1 MSDCNHVPLHFGVVD
16 SVTFKYRQ
24 PKAEILRKA
33 QIGTTSSRKRKA
45 PELDEAAHPDH
56 AVQHADSTF
65 PAPVVLPGDD
75 LFEDP
80 DYPPQSVQE
89 WMKYDVPN
97 VAKNRRVL
105 YVVPPPTYSEDV
117 GFLKAWTT
125 PRVDRNKG
133 NDPSGDVQQPKID
146 DIVEY
151 LTAFYHPMP
160 VQVLSEP
167 GLQFQ
172 AWTERKRT
180 RANTVVPTAVGL
192 STGSE
197 MVRIRCRASRD
208 VFGGQLDLNDLL
220 DTAISILPKD
230 AFALLMLVHHDIYEG
245 KDDDFCCGRAYGG
258 SHVAVVSSARYR
270 PALDEHHNV
279 DRGHSWPASH
289 CMSYVGSHYSGKRPA
304 VSSGNVQDLETLY
317 PASAVAPAVLAS
329 SPLAF
334 ASTATE
340 LDTLWLGRVCKT
352 ASHELGHCFGID
364 HCTYYA
370 CIMQGT
376 SCMAEDVRQPPY
388 MCPVD
393 LTKLLRATGGD
404 EKERYTAL
412 LDFCRK
418 WKDDR
423 MFAAF
428 AAWLEVRLRQPN
440 VSEG

>member
-1 MSDCNHVPLHFGVVD
+1 MPDCSHVPLHFGVVD

-24 PKAEILRKA
+24 PEAETLRKA
-33 QIGTTSSRKRKA
+33 QVGTTTSRKRKA
-45 PELDEAAHPDH
+45 PSLNEAAHLDT
-56 AVQHADSTF
+56 AVQPADSTF
-65 PAPVVLPGDD
+65 PAPVILPGDD

-97 VAKNRRVL
+97 VAKNRRTL
-105 YVVPPPTYSEDV
+105 YVVPPPTYAEDV
-117 GFLKAWTT
+117 GFLEAWTA
-125 PRVDRNKG
+125 PHINRNKRTSH
-133 NDPSGDVQQPKID
+133 DPSRDVQQPRID

-160 VQVLSEP
+160 VKVLSQP
-167 GLQFQ
+167 TLQFQ

-180 RANTVVPTAVGL
+180 RANTVVPSAVGL

-245 KDDDFCCGRAYGG
+245 KDDDFCCGRAFGG
-258 SHVAVVSSARYR
+258 SHIAVVSSARYR

-279 DRGHSWPASH
+279 DRAHSWPASH

-304 VSSGNVQDLETLY
+304 VSSGNVQDLETQY
-317 PASAVAPAVLAS
+317 PGSAVAQAVLAS
-329 SPLAF
+329 TPLAIPSS
-334 ASTATE
+334 AGE
-340 LDTLWLGRVCKT
+340 LDALWLGRVCKT

-370 CIMQGT
+370 
-376 SCMAEDVRQPPY
+376 
-388 MCPVD
+388 CPVD

-418 WKDDR
+418 WQDDR

-440 VSEG
+440 VFEG